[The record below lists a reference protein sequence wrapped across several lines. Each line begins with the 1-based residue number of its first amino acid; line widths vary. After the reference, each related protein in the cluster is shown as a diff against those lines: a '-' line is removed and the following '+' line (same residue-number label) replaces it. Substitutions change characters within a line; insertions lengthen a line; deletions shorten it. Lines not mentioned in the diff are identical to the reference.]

1 VTHIASN
8 HAPLNSFDVNSHL
21 GGPTMALNPIRET
34 FRRAVE
40 ILVDENEKLKER
52 LLIAYASQLSQIRP
66 SVDLPAELVDEFQWL
81 RYALS
86 DAEMPYG
93 FGQRAAKKLREM
105 SDQEASELARTVLSM
120 FLRIRALE
128 SAAID

>member
-1 VTHIASN
+1 
-8 HAPLNSFDVNSHL
+8 
-21 GGPTMALNPIRET
+21 MALNPIRET

-40 ILVDENEKLKER
+40 ILVDENEKIKER

-93 FGQRAAKKLREM
+93 YGQRATKKLHDM
-105 SDQEASELARTVLSM
+105 SDKEASEVARTIFSI
-120 FLRIRALE
+120 FLRICDLE
-128 SAAID
+128 SAVVE

>member
-1 VTHIASN
+1 
-8 HAPLNSFDVNSHL
+8 
-21 GGPTMALNPIRET
+21 MALNPTRET

-40 ILVDENEKLKER
+40 ILVDENEMLKQR

-93 FGQRAAKKLREM
+93 YGQRAAKKLHDM
-105 SDQEASELARTVLSM
+105 SDEEASELARTIFSI
-120 FLRIRALE
+120 FLRICDLE
-128 SAAID
+128 FSVVN